1 MSLLLPRRRWQPL
14 AAHLAAASI
23 RLRTG
28 ADAVADLFQQSRTAE
43 FPRYVT
49 QPGKRAGEVS
59 VTVVLYCLLQRI
71 RMHRKVIRSNPVER
85 LGDVGEGGLAQL

>member
-1 MSLLLPRRRWQPL
+1 MSLLLPRRRCREQLTWQP
-14 AAHLAAASI
+14 HQFGY
-23 RLRTG
+23 RTG
-28 ADAVADLFQQSRTAE
+28 ADAVVDLLQQRRTAE

-85 LGDVGEGGLAQL
+85 LGDVGDGGLAQL